1 MSNGRA
7 VPQFL
12 KRFGLG
18 LVAFALA
25 NTLGGCDSGVTFEK
39 IDRKGH
45 VRIVQ
50 GEQGYCFKVPQDWE
64 IREKLEG
71 ADVVCLAPLA
81 DGFRDS
87 IVARSLPSSALENP
101 EETVRTQLEA
111 LGTKV
116 TVLEPWSGP
125 DRPVVVTLEESRFS
139 KEPLAQLLY
148 IHLKPEGNGVLIACT
163 TTTDKLEA
171 TRPTFDNIVG
181 QAKYDLTD
189 CPGEGGLPKVFPTPE
204 VTLRPL

>member
-1 MSNGRA
+1 M
-7 VPQFL
+7 PQFL
-12 KRFGLG
+12 KRIALG
-18 LVAFALA
+18 LAASVLA
-25 NTLGGCDSGVTFEK
+25 INLAGCDSGVTFTK

-50 GEQGYCFKVPQDWE
+50 GEQGYCFKVDQGWE

-71 ADVVCLAPLA
+71 ADVVCLAPLT

-87 IVARSLPSSALENP
+87 IVARSLPASSLENP

-125 DRPVVVTLEESRFS
+125 DKPVVVTLEESKFS
-139 KEPLAQLLY
+139 KQPLAQLLY

-163 TTTDKLEA
+163 TTKAKLEDK
-171 TRPTFDNIVG
+171 RSMFDDIVG
-181 QAKYDLTD
+181 KAKYDLAD

>member
-1 MSNGRA
+1 M
-7 VPQFL
+7 PQFL
-12 KRFGLG
+12 KKFGLG
-18 LVAFALA
+18 LAALA
-25 NTLGGCDSGVTFEK
+25 LASTLAGCDAGVTFEK

-50 GEQGYCFKVPQDWE
+50 GEQGYCFRVPQDWE

-71 ADVVCLAPLA
+71 ADVVCLAPLK

-87 IVARSLPSSALENP
+87 LVARSLPSSALENP

-125 DRPVVVTLEESRFS
+125 DKPVVVTLEESRFS
-139 KEPLAQLLY
+139 SQPLVQLLY

-163 TTTDKLEA
+163 TTKDRLDV
-171 TRPTFDNIVG
+171 RRSSFDEIVS
-181 QAKYDLTD
+181 QAKYDLAD